1 MGTRREVKRIVPHGY
16 NVGVNHLAHLL
27 LAEPTPESRVGNLAA
42 DFVQHREIA
51 ALSDGI
57 RRGIK
62 QHQQVD
68 SFTDRHPA
76 VQRGIRRLSERWGWF
91 TGIILDV
98 YFDHLLAT
106 SWATYC
112 PVPLDQFAFEVNA
125 DLLSAAHLLPPAA
138 AESIRHI
145 ARMNRIV
152 TYRELT
158 GVETALVRLT
168 HIIRQR
174 MPQRAVELVEAM
186 PDLATH
192 REWLEVDFAEFFPQL
207 VSFSVEWVSA
217 TP

>member
-1 MGTRREVKRIVPHGY
+1 MREIVRHGY
-16 NVGVNHLAHLL
+16 NAGVNHLAHLL

-51 ALSDGI
+51 ALTDGI

-68 SFTDRHPA
+68 AFTDRHPA

-106 SWATYC
+106 TWESWC
-112 PVPLDQFAFEVNA
+112 PVPMDQWAFEVNA
-125 DLLSAAHLLPPAA
+125 DLLSAAHLLPKS
-138 AESIRHI
+138 AETSVRHI

-158 GVETALVRLT
+158 GVEAALVRLT

-186 PDLATH
+186 PDLSAN

-207 VSFSVEWVSA
+207 VAFSTDWASRA
-217 TP
+217 T

>member
-1 MGTRREVKRIVPHGY
+1 
-16 NVGVNHLAHLL
+16 VNHLAHLL

-68 SFTDRHPA
+68 AFTDRHPA

-106 SWATYC
+106 SWATWC
-112 PVPLDQFAFEVNA
+112 PVPLEHFAFEVNA
-125 DLLSAAHLLPPAA
+125 DLLSAAHLLPESAA
-138 AESIRHI
+138 TSVRHI
-145 ARMNRIV
+145 ARMNRVV
-152 TYRELT
+152 TYRELN
-158 GVETALVRLT
+158 GVEAALVRLT
-168 HIIRQR
+168 HLIRQR

-186 PDLATH
+186 PDLAAN
-192 REWLEVDFAEFFPQL
+192 REWLEVDFAEFFPEL
-207 VSFSVEWVSA
+207 VGFSKGWCESSV
-217 TP
+217 PPHP